1 MSTNAELQRRQAA
14 ACAPGA
20 AARGKFVARAEN
32 AIIHDVEGRRFIDL
46 TAGIGALNTGHRHP
60 KVMAAAAKQIE
71 AFTHTCFGVAPY
83 ESYIALAERLNA
95 IVDTGEENLSLFLTT
110 GAEAVENA
118 VKIARAY
125 TQRPAIVAFAGGFHG
140 RTFMAMALTGK
151 VAPYKKNFGP
161 FPGDV
166 FHAPFPQPYHGIS
179 EADAIAGIE
188 RLFAADVDPA
198 RVAAIVVEAVQGEG
212 GFNVA
217 PFGFLKQLRALAD
230 AHGIVLVVD
239 EIQSGIARTGK
250 MLAIEHAGV
259 KPDLVT
265 LAKGLAGGFP
275 LSAVVGK
282 ARIVAAA
289 QPGGLGGTYAGSPVG
304 IAAAHAVLDVVD
316 EEQLVARAAKIG
328 ASLQGRLK
336 SLAARQGMERLG
348 DVRGLGAMT
357 AVEFVE
363 DPATRAPSP
372 QLANRVVAEAE
383 KRGLIVLS
391 CGTRGNVVRFLPPL
405 TIEEATLEEALQIF
419 ERAVEAALAAHV
431 VAAA

>member
-1 MSTNAELQRRQAA
+1 
-14 ACAPGA
+14 
-20 AARGKFVARAEN
+20 
-32 AIIHDVEGRRFIDL
+32 
-46 TAGIGALNTGHRHP
+46 
-60 KVMAAAAKQIE
+60 
-71 AFTHTCFGVAPY
+71 
-83 ESYIALAERLNA
+83 
-95 IVDTGEENLSLFLTT
+95 
-110 GAEAVENA
+110 VENA

-161 FPGDV
+161 FPADV
-166 FHAPFPQPYHGIS
+166 FHAPFPQPYQRIS

-198 RVAAIVVEAVQGEG
+198 RVAAIVVEPVQGEG

-217 PFGFLKQLRALAD
+217 PFDFLKRLRALAD

-259 KPDLVT
+259 RPDLVT

-304 IAAAHAVLDVVD
+304 IAAAHAVLDVVE

-328 ASLQGRLK
+328 ASLQRRLK

-363 DPATRAPSP
+363 DPRTRAPSP

-391 CGTRGNVVRFLPPL
+391 CGARGNVVRFLPPL
-405 TIEEATLEEALQIF
+405 TIEEPTLAEALQIF
-419 ERAVEAALAAHV
+419 ERAVEAALAADVV
-431 VAAA
+431 VAA

>member
-20 AARGKFVARAEN
+20 AARGVFAARAEN
-32 AIIHDVEGRRFIDL
+32 AVIHDVEGRRFIDL
-46 TAGIGALNTGHRHP
+46 TAGIGVLNTGHRHP

-83 ESYIALAERLNA
+83 ENYVALAERLNA
-95 IVDTGEENLSLFLTT
+95 IVDTGEKNLSLFVTT

-125 TQRPAIVAFAGGFHG
+125 TQRPAVVAFAGGFHG

-161 FPGDV
+161 FPADV
-166 FHAPFPQPYHGIS
+166 FHAPFPQPFHGIS

-217 PFGFLKQLRALAD
+217 PFGFLERLRALAD

-275 LSAVVGK
+275 LAAVVGK
-282 ARIVAAA
+282 ARIVGAT
-289 QPGGLGGTYAGSPVG
+289 QPGGLGGTYAGSPIG

-328 ASLQGRLK
+328 ATLQGRLK

-372 QLANRVVAEAE
+372 RLANRVVAEAE

-405 TIEEATLEEALQIF
+405 TIEDATLEEALQIF
-419 ERAVEAALAAHV
+419 ERAVEASLAADV

>member
-405 TIEEATLEEALQIF
+405 TIEDATLEEALQIF
-419 ERAVEAALAAHV
+419 ERAVEASLAADSV
-431 VAAA
+431 VAA

>member
-1 MSTNAELQRRQAA
+1 MSTNADLQRRQAA

-20 AARGKFVARAEN
+20 ASRGKFIARAEN

-46 TAGIGALNTGHRHP
+46 TAGIGVLNTGHRHP

-83 ESYIALAERLNA
+83 ENYVALAERLNA
-95 IVDTGEENLSLFLTT
+95 IVDTGEKNLSLFVTT
-110 GAEAVENA
+110 GAEAVEHA
-118 VKIARAY
+118 VKLARAY

-179 EADAIAGIE
+179 EAEAIAGIE

-217 PFGFLKQLRALAD
+217 PLGFLRQLRALAD

-391 CGTRGNVVRFLPPL
+391 CGVYGNVVRFLPPL
-405 TIEEATLEEALQIF
+405 TIEDATLEEALQIF
-419 ERAVEAALAAHV
+419 ERAVEASLAADV

>member
-1 MSTNAELQRRQAA
+1 
-14 ACAPGA
+14 
-20 AARGKFVARAEN
+20 
-32 AIIHDVEGRRFIDL
+32 
-46 TAGIGALNTGHRHP
+46 
-60 KVMAAAAKQIE
+60 
-71 AFTHTCFGVAPY
+71 
-83 ESYIALAERLNA
+83 
-95 IVDTGEENLSLFLTT
+95 
-110 GAEAVENA
+110 
-118 VKIARAY
+118 
-125 TQRPAIVAFAGGFHG
+125 
-140 RTFMAMALTGK
+140 MAMALTGK
-151 VAPYKKNFGP
+151 VAPYKQNFGP
-161 FPGDV
+161 FPADV

-198 RVAAIVVEAVQGEG
+198 RVAAIVVEPVQGEG

-217 PFGFLKQLRALAD
+217 PFDFLERLRALAD

-275 LSAVVGK
+275 LAAVVGK
-282 ARIVAAA
+282 ARIVGAA

-316 EEQLVARAAKIG
+316 EERLVARAAKIG
-328 ASLQGRLK
+328 ANLQGRLK
-336 SLAARQGMERLG
+336 SLAARRGMERLG

-372 QLANRVVAEAE
+372 RLAKRVVAEAE

-391 CGTRGNVVRFLPPL
+391 CGAHGNVVRFLPPL
-405 TIEEATLEEALQIF
+405 TIEDATLEEALQIF
-419 ERAVEAALAAHV
+419 ERAVEAALAV
-431 VAAA
+431 DSVEAA